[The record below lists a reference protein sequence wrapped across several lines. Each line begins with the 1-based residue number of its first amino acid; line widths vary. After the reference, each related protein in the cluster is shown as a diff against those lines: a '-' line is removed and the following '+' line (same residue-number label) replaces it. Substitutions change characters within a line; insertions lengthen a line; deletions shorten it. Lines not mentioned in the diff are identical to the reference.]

1 MATSVFAPRKKGTR
15 SHFRA
20 LSVSGS
26 NCILFHFRPT
36 AFFDNNGVGGHFVC
50 TWHPAT
56 PKSMQCNTLPQSA
69 LLLALSIILFARI
82 IWPGQRQTSFATK
95 LQSLITKLTWPWH
108 FLCICLAVLMPHIH
122 TSLSRQSYQLFC
134 HCNPFL
140 CSGLYCPIR
149 LNKKVCLL
157 PGQTSWCEHLLCQL
171 NTRFGS
177 LSCLIEDYRKGNDSI
192 DTDLLNWFD
201 LPH

>member
-1 MATSVFAPRKKGTR
+1 
-15 SHFRA
+15 
-20 LSVSGS
+20 
-26 NCILFHFRPT
+26 
-36 AFFDNNGVGGHFVC
+36 
-50 TWHPAT
+50 
-56 PKSMQCNTLPQSA
+56 MQCNTLPQSA

-95 LQSLITKLTWPWH
+95 LQSLITKLTWPRH

-122 TSLSRQSYQLFC
+122 TSPSRQSYQLFC
-134 HCNPFL
+134 HCKPFL
-140 CSGLYCPIR
+140 CSGLYCPLR
-149 LNKKVCLL
+149 FNKKVCLL

-177 LSCLIEDYRKGNDSI
+177 LSCLIEDYRKSNDSI

-201 LPH
+201 FKDDFWATYVVRSDVSTSVHIYIPLKLLALAMWGLIFE